1 MLMNENQSEIQEV
14 ADALMDAKGTRAK
27 GQVLKKTRL
36 GPTDKEKN
44 KARTQRKAI
53 KQDTGR

>member
-1 MLMNENQSEIQEV
+1 MNENQSEIQEV